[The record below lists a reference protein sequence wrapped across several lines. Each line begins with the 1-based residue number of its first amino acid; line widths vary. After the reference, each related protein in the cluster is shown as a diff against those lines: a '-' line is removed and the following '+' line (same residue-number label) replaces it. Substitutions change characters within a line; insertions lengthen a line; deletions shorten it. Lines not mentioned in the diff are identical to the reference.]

1 MIIELIIVTQY
12 DDQFNIIIVDQR
24 VLKCSPSL
32 KDVYDL
38 FRVKASKWEEIG
50 IELGVGGD
58 YRDQLRGEGI
68 MSSDYSKLDRVWRTW
83 AESECSPVTWGTVVG
98 VASVL
103 ELTESVE
110 QFLNRPDTLDKCL
123 NNN

>member
-1 MIIELIIVTQY
+1 MMIK
-12 DDQFNIIIVDQR
+12 FNIIIVDQR

-38 FRVKASKWEEIG
+38 LRVRASKWEEIG
-50 IELGVGGD
+50 IELGVGRD

-68 MSSDYSKLDRVWRTW
+68 MSSDYSKLDRVLRKW
-83 AESECSPVTWGTVVG
+83 AESGFSPVTWGTVVG

>member
-1 MIIELIIVTQY
+1 MIYQLTSQLVC
-12 DDQFNIIIVDQR
+12 IIIDQR
-24 VLKCSPSL
+24 VLKCYPSL

-38 FRVKASKWEEIG
+38 LRVRASKWEEIG

-58 YRDQLRGEGI
+58 YQDQLRGEGI
-68 MSSDYSKLDRVWRTW
+68 MSSNYSKLDRVLRKW
-83 AESECSPVTWGTVVG
+83 AESECSPVTWGTVAG

-103 ELTESVE
+103 ELTELVE

>member
-1 MIIELIIVTQY
+1 M
-12 DDQFNIIIVDQR
+12 
-24 VLKCSPSL
+24 LKCSPNL

-38 FRVKASKWEEIG
+38 LRVRASKWEEIG

-58 YRDQLRGEGI
+58 YRDQLKGEGI
-68 MSSDYSKLDRVWRTW
+68 MSSDCIKLDRVLRKW
-83 AESECSPVTWGTVVG
+83 AESECSRVTWGTVVS

-103 ELTESVE
+103 ELTESVA

>member
-1 MIIELIIVTQY
+1 MCIV
-12 DDQFNIIIVDQR
+12 IDQR

-38 FRVKASKWEEIG
+38 LRVRASKWEEIG
-50 IELGVGGD
+50 IELGVDGD

-68 MSSDYSKLDRVWRTW
+68 MSSDCSKLDRVLRKW
-83 AESECSPVTWGTVVG
+83 AESECSPVTWDTVVG

-110 QFLNRPDTLDKCL
+110 QFLNRPAIIEG
-123 NNN
+123 